1 MDSYYDIVPKDRVE
15 NLAFRKELIQMGST
29 DPIAARELWIMCA
42 RDMLFYV
49 NAFVW
54 TYDPRQPEPAIPF
67 ITWDYQDEALIT
79 MERVIGNE
87 DVAIEKS
94 RDMGASWLALTAFE
108 YRWHFKPLQA
118 FLMVSRT
125 EDFVDKKNDPDCL
138 FWKIDFILANQ
149 PKWLVPAFD
158 RNKLSLANMDNQS
171 TLTGAS
177 TTSDTARGGRKTAI
191 LLDEFASV
199 PDGYAMLNATRDA
212 TDCRIFNST
221 PKGAAN
227 AFYDIIQN
235 ADILKIR
242 FHWTMHPIKSIG
254 KWWDKTKKKWRSP
267 WYDLQCARAAHPQ
280 EIAQELDIDYLGS
293 DFVFFDPEVLTDQE
307 AQCCLDAFQIGDMDY
322 DVQTGEPVGFI
333 NLPNGRLRVWTYFDA
348 TGRPSS
354 DRAYV
359 LGVDVATGTGSS
371 NSAICVVDATTGEQV
386 AEFAH
391 STTRPEELATYA
403 AALGYFFSDHPR
415 TSPALVVWEA
425 NGCGRNFGERLID
438 IGYENIYMRRNDASI
453 TKKVSNIP
461 GWFATKE
468 TKFVLFGDFRKALQ
482 DRTFVVRSR
491 ELIRE
496 CREYIFTQAGS
507 LAHARSLN
515 TIDPSGAKDNHG
527 DRATA
532 GALARLG
539 LKSYRVQEKPKESI
553 VPVGSFLYR
562 REERMANQRRKT
574 VW

>member
-1 MDSYYDIVPKDRVE
+1 MDSYYSIVPKDRSE
-15 NLAFRKELIQMGST
+15 NLAYRKKLIEIGSA
-29 DPIAARELWIMCA
+29 DPVAARELWIMCS
-42 RDMLFYV
+42 RDILFYV
-49 NAFVW
+49 NSFVW
-54 TYDPRQPEPAIPF
+54 TYDPRQTEPAIPF
-67 ITWDYQDEALIT
+67 ITWDYQDEALLL
-79 MERVIGNE
+79 MDKVVGNQ
-87 DVAIEKS
+87 DIAIEKS
-94 RDMGASWLALTAFE
+94 RDMGASWLALTVFE

-125 EDFVDKKNDPDCL
+125 EDFVDKKNDPDSL
-138 FWKIDFILANQ
+138 FWKIDFILGNQ
-149 PKWLVPAFD
+149 PRWLIPAFD
-158 RNKLSLANMDNQS
+158 RNKLSIANMDNQS

-227 AFYDIIQN
+227 AFHDVIKN

-242 FHWTMHPIKSIG
+242 FHWTLHPHKSKD
-254 KWWDKTKKKWRSP
+254 KWYDHKLDKWRSP

-280 EIAQELDIDYLGS
+280 EIAQELDIDYHGS
-293 DFVFFDPEVLTDQE
+293 DFVFMDPKVLNAQE
-307 AQCCLDAFQIGDMDY
+307 KECCLDPFQIGDLDY
-322 DVQTGEPVGFI
+322 DLTTGIPNGFI
-333 NLPNGRLRVWTYFDA
+333 NLPKGRLRVWTYFDA
-348 TGRPSS
+348 KGRPVQ

-371 NSAICVVDATTGEQV
+371 NSTICVGDTVSGEQV
-386 AEFAH
+386 AEFAF
-391 STTRPEELATYA
+391 STIRPEELATYA
-403 AALGYFFSDHPR
+403 AALGRFFSNCPA
-415 TSPALVVWEA
+415 SAPALVIWEA
-425 NGCGRNFGERLID
+425 NGVGRNFGERLID
-438 IGYENIYMRRNDASI
+438 MGYDNIYMRRNDASI

-482 DRTFVVRSR
+482 DRTFICRSR
-491 ELIRE
+491 DLILE
-496 CREYIFTQAGS
+496 CREYIFTQSGS
-507 LAHARSLN
+507 LSHARAIN

-532 GALARLG
+532 GALCWLG
-539 LKSYRVQEKPKESI
+539 MKGYKAETKPKVAE
-553 VPVGSFLYR
+553 VPMGSFLYR
-562 REERMANQRRKT
+562 RNERTFSRRQNS